1 MLYRGHTAT
10 IVRTRITIH
19 KNCCLSHQGM
29 RWYHYTIEHLRTNS
43 QPFLYFNI
51 IIIVHY
57 LADTYRPWSITNNR
71 TKTST
76 KHIKT
81 RWVVSTILPTWFTA
95 LLHRYVANISSM
107 KDIVASYK
115 YAYQFV
121 TIECRSVSINKLNC
135 VKFVFC
141 DEPPACGY
149 IIGDD
154 ISFAIANCSPSLTAY
169 EIFQFMLRWTYCI
182 WISVSWCRT
191 TPLLC
196 N

>member
-29 RWYHYTIEHLRTNS
+29 RWYHYTLEHLRTNS

-51 IIIVHY
+51 IIIVRY
-57 LADTYRPWSITNNR
+57 LADTYRPWSIINNR

-95 LLHRYVANISSM
+95 LLHRYVANISM

-135 VKFVFC
+135 VKIRFLRRTPGVWIYYWWWHFIRHC
-141 DEPPACGY
+141 KLQPITHGVWN
-149 IIGDD
+149 
-154 ISFAIANCSPSLTAY
+154 ISIYAQMNVLH
-169 EIFQFMLRWTYCI
+169 LN
-182 WISVSWCRT
+182 VSELVPNY
-191 TPLLC
+191 PLPL
-196 N
+196 